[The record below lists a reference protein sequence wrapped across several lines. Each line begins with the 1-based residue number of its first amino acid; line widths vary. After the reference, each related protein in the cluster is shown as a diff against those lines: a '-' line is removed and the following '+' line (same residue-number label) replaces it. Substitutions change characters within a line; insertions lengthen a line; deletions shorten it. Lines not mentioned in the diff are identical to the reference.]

1 MWPKWQF
8 SVNVVLRNCLGV
20 SPVYNSNFG
29 KVKIFPKITINPLF
43 YKYIEY
49 QNRRATTGRNALWHH
64 IGHRWRYYIMC
75 WLNTNPGKDG
85 CWGCLGTAKT
95 VLQKPVV
102 LIICAVILAMV
113 NPRMVGFISL
123 CIHFR
128 WYFLLT
134 SRISAP
140 IEQNVVPNCAG
151 TSNSMG
157 RSLNLQQNT
166 ACW

>member
-1 MWPKWQF
+1 M
-8 SVNVVLRNCLGV
+8 
-20 SPVYNSNFG
+20 
-29 KVKIFPKITINPLF
+29 
-43 YKYIEY
+43 
-49 QNRRATTGRNALWHH
+49 TTGLGATFT
-64 IGHRWRYYIMC
+64 IEG
-75 WLNTNPGKDG
+75 NPGKDV
-85 CWGCLGTAKT
+85 GTAKT
-95 VLQKPVV
+95 VLQKLVV
-102 LIICAVILAMV
+102 LAICAFVLAIV

-123 CIHFR
+123 CINFR

-134 SRISAP
+134 SRTSAP